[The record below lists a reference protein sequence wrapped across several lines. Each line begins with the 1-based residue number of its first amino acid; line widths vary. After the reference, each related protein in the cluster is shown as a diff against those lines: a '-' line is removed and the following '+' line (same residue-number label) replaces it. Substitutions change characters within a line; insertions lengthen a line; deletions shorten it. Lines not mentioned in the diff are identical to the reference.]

1 MPKDSNSDSSCS
13 GAGLFVV
20 DILRPHRILR
30 ISREQSVRIALCTLS
45 RGIDSGARGTMPASF
60 KICLFVL
67 SGIVAAV
74 LATHAHGQSVP
85 PAEKIVVSYPSKSIT
100 NFPILETARQKGFFQ
115 REGLHVSLVYI
126 RGGLDIQT
134 LLTNDADFAMGSTT
148 AVTAFVAGAPL
159 RIVLSYNAHVD
170 QGLYAQAKYR
180 RIADLKGQPIGSLNP
195 GGLVD
200 TMVRRILIKNGVQP
214 ERDVN
219 LLAMGGTPER
229 FAALRAGAI
238 AATMLS
244 SPFNFLA
251 DKEGFS
257 KLATTRDYVD
267 VPGTAVVVNAEKVK
281 KQPNTV
287 KRFIR
292 ASLRSMNYIRDNRAD
307 TTQLLAREF
316 SMDQETAALAY
327 KQLLDLLSPD
337 GRNRVSGYQLLVDFA
352 RAAQKIDR
360 PINAAQLIDETLLDE
375 VMREGGISK

>member
-1 MPKDSNSDSSCS
+1 
-13 GAGLFVV
+13 
-20 DILRPHRILR
+20 
-30 ISREQSVRIALCTLS
+30 
-45 RGIDSGARGTMPASF
+45 MPASF
-60 KICLFVL
+60 KICSLCL
-67 SGIVAAV
+67 SGIVAIVYAPR
-74 LATHAHGQSVP
+74 AQGQSVP
-85 PAEKIVVSYPSKSIT
+85 AMEKVVVSYPSKSIT

-115 REGLHVSLVYI
+115 REGLQASLVYI
-126 RGGLDIQT
+126 RGGLDIKT
-134 LLTNDADFAMGSTT
+134 LLTHDADFAMGSTT

-180 RIADLKGQPIGSLNP
+180 RVADLKGQPIGSLNP

-200 TMVRRILIKNGVQP
+200 TMVRRILIKNGLQP

-219 LLAMGGTPER
+219 LLSMGGTPER
-229 FAALRAGAI
+229 YAALRAGAI

-267 VPGTAVVVNAEKVK
+267 VPGTAVVTSAEKIR
-281 KQPNTV
+281 KQPDTI
-287 KRFIR
+287 KRFMR
-292 ASLRSMNYIRDNRAD
+292 ASLRAMKHIRDNRAE
-307 TTQLLAREF
+307 TTQLIAREF
-316 SMDQETAALAY
+316 SMDQEIAGLAY
-327 KQLLDLLSPD
+327 KQLLELLSPD

-360 PINAAQLIDETLLDE
+360 PISAAQLIDETLLDE
-375 VMREGGISK
+375 LMREGEISK

>member
-1 MPKDSNSDSSCS
+1 MTVSS
-13 GAGLFVV
+13 
-20 DILRPHRILR
+20 
-30 ISREQSVRIALCTLS
+30 
-45 RGIDSGARGTMPASF
+45 
-60 KICLFVL
+60 KICLFAL
-67 SGIVAAV
+67 NGIMTFVF
-74 LATHAHGQSVP
+74 ATHAQGQSAAP
-85 PAEKIVVSYPSKSIT
+85 LDKIVVSYPSKSIT

-115 REGLHVSLVYI
+115 KEGLHVSLVYI
-126 RGGLDIQT
+126 RGGLDIKT

-200 TMVRRILIKNGVQP
+200 TMVRRILIKNGLQP

-229 FAALRAGAI
+229 YAALKAGAI

-267 VPGTAVVVNAEKVK
+267 VPGTAVVVSAEKIK
-281 KQPNTV
+281 KQPAVV
-287 KRFIR
+287 KRFMR
-292 ASLRSMNYIRDNRAD
+292 ASLRAMKHIRDNRAD
-307 TTQLLAREF
+307 TTQLIAREF
-316 SMDQETAALAY
+316 SMDQEVAGLAY
-327 KQLLDLLSPD
+327 NQLLDLLSPD
-337 GRNRVSGYQLLVDFA
+337 GRNRVNGYQLLVDFA

-375 VMREGGISK
+375 LVREGGISK